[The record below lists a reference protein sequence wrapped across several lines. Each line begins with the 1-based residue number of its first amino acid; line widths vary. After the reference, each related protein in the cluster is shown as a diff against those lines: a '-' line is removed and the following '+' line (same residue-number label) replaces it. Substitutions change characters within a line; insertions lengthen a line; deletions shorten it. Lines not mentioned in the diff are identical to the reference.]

1 MSYRDHL
8 ASHLR
13 LTILRILA
21 EAPSCKA
28 NSSILTD
35 AADALGVPATRD
47 QVRAEIAWLEE
58 QRLVTSEQS
67 LPGLVVATVTER
79 GLDVAAGRATV
90 PGVQRPTP
98 RG

>member
-1 MSYRDHL
+1 MNYREHL

-13 LTILRILA
+13 LTILRVLA
-21 EAPSCKA
+21 EAPGCKA
-28 NSSILTD
+28 NSSILFN

-58 QRLVTSEQS
+58 QRLVTSEEAM
-67 LPGLVVATVTER
+67 PGLVVATATER
-79 GLDVAAGRATV
+79 GLDVAAGRATH